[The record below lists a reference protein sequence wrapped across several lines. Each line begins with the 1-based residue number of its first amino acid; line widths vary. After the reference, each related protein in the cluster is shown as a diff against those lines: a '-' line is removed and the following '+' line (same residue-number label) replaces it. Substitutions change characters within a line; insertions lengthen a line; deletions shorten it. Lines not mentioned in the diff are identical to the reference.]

1 MKNKTI
7 KNIFISEVGYLFIII
22 IIEVL
27 LWFIYYKNLDTT
39 YVYLLLPLQLF
50 FLQLVIIKLIIV
62 IKCLILI
69 IYMKNCNIKSDEN
82 ILWWNGKN
90 CFFMNN
96 VIIIFKFRINKFKY
110 SEIVSIQVSQKVK
123 NKGRGKSYSL
133 YNLNFNLSN
142 NIEPNVFL
150 CSDKSYIDSNE
161 VLDEIT
167 KILLEKNP
175 KVKVKEMK
183 KFNPCESVF
192 IPFE

>member
-27 LWFIYYKNLDTT
+27 LWFIYYKNLDAT

-123 NKGRGKSYSL
+123 SRGRGKSYYL
-133 YNLNFNLSN
+133 YNLNFNLLN
-142 NIEPNVFL
+142 NIEYNAFL

-167 KILLEKNP
+167 KILLERNP

-183 KFNPCESVF
+183 KFNPLESVF